1 MAVANNCA
9 HSFKM
14 IKSDSTLIQWTCNLC
29 HSGPSWWIFECR
41 YCKCGGHIS
50 LLVGADLSIY
60 PASSYDNAK
69 LRKWPS
75 GKLLSATRKFL
86 VDQQLQRAVGS
97 GGNTGPTIQDF
108 SVFIS

>member
-41 YCKCGGHIS
+41 YCSIWGGG
-50 LLVGADLSIY
+50 LCERWQARKV
-60 PASSYDNAK
+60 ASAK
-69 LRKWPS
+69 G
-75 GKLLSATRKFL
+75 GKRE
-86 VDQQLQRAVGS
+86 R
-97 GGNTGPTIQDF
+97 
-108 SVFIS
+108 